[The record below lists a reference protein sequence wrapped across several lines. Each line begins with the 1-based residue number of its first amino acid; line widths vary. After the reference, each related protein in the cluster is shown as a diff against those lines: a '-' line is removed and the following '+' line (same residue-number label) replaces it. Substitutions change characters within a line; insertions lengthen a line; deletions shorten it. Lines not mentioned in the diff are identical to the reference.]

1 MSSCHTFRPVPGQCG
16 PRGRGPLPAPPFD
29 PQDYWATKKFVSSL
43 FESIETK
50 IDKYDVV
57 DPSAEAEAGKAADA
71 KSTYEEL
78 NRILGVAS
86 DAQKLAESKA
96 DQSALEAH
104 VKNALNPHG
113 VTAEQI
119 FAYTKSEVDTRLDEK
134 ADKATT
140 VAGYGITDAATKTE
154 IAAKADLV
162 GGKIPAVQL
171 PSYVD
176 DVLEYDSVSSFP
188 VTGESGKIYVAKD
201 TNLVYRWSGTQY
213 VEISPSPAFDN
224 TVTETSQNGV
234 KSSGIWSWVKSL
246 LPQWLTRDYAEPATV
261 ASVAAKADK
270 SVLEAHVKNTLNPHG
285 VTAEQIFV
293 YTKSEINT
301 KLDEKADQS
310 ALEAHFVRADNPH
323 VVTANQV
330 GAYTTEQVDTK
341 VDGKLDKQH
350 GIASIDWNDEHSTTY
365 LQIKNAR
372 LDFYSDTPGASCGIV
387 IGGNTLYGGEWQLT
401 STLRVF
407 QKIQFL
413 HGAQLTFL
421 DAKGNEES
429 IEDRIKRLSSL
440 APKYSTSSA
449 YSVGQYVFH
458 DGSIYR
464 CTTAIALPGEAWNP
478 AHWSGAQKLDDFF
491 TESNSLLNARIT
503 YERNATGLK
512 DRAFNTLTFDGTEY
526 NLSTALESV
535 TPTASGQ
542 PRDLLIVATATA
554 ATTISFTA
562 GTIKGDKPT
571 IDGEGTWLITLT
583 EYASG
588 VWYCRQIKMEDAA

>member
-1 MSSCHTFRPVPGQCG
+1 MDHLIPHVPGT
-16 PRGRGPLPAPPFD
+16 PVSPLPLCGELAHLPSNSLTQHLEDHND
-29 PQDYWATKKFVSSL
+29 PHGTRALVPVMRIGNGIPSVEEGDKETDVYLDRMESKLYVLAEEDGKLRWKKVSG
-43 FESIETK
+43 E
-50 IDKYDVV
+50 DN
-57 DPSAEAEAGKAADA
+57 
-71 KSTYEEL
+71 EEL
-78 NRILGVAS
+78 
-86 DAQKLAESKA
+86 
-96 DQSALEAH
+96 
-104 VKNALNPHG
+104 
-113 VTAEQI
+113 
-119 FAYTKSEVDTRLDEK
+119 
-134 ADKATT
+134 
-140 VAGYGITDAATKTE
+140 
-154 IAAKADLV
+154 
-162 GGKIPAVQL
+162 
-171 PSYVD
+171 
-176 DVLEYDSVSSFP
+176 
-188 VTGESGKIYVAKD
+188 
-201 TNLVYRWSGTQY
+201 
-213 VEISPSPAFDN
+213 DN

-261 ASVAAKADK
+261 ASVTVKADK
-270 SVLEAHVKNTLNPHG
+270 SVLEAHVKNTNNPHA
-285 VTAEQIFV
+285 VTAEQV
-293 YTKSEINT
+293 GAYTKSEVNT
-301 KLDEKADQS
+301 KLDEKAYQS
-310 ALEAHFVRADNPH
+310 ALEAHVARTDNPH
-323 VVTANQV
+323 AVTANQV

-341 VDGKLDKQH
+341 VDGKLDKQY
-350 GIASIDWNDEHSTTY
+350 GDASIDWKDEYNTY
-365 LQIKNAR
+365 LRIKNAE
-372 LDFYSDTPGASCGIV
+372 LDFYSDRPGAPGGIRLGDN
-387 IGGNTLYGGEWQLT
+387 ILDMYSWDLAATLYI
-401 STLRVF
+401 RD
-407 QKIQFL
+407 KIQL
-413 HGAQLTFL
+413 YPGAQLTFL
-421 DAKGNEES
+421 DNDYYHEES

-440 APKYSTSSA
+440 APEYSTSSA

-478 AHWSGAQKLDDFF
+478 AHWSEAQKLDNFF
-491 TESNSLLNARIT
+491 TNSNSLLTARIT